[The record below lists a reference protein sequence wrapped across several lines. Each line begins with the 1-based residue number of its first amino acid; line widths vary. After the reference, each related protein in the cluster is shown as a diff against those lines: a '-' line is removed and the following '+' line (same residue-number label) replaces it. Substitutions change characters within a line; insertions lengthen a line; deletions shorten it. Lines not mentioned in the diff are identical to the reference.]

1 MKCCVLSIL
10 IACCLSQK
18 VYAQAND
25 DTRKALLGNDPN
37 TTLTTGIGQV
47 VQPVGTPVVQPLT
60 GEPYAKPPPPA
71 LPSTTTTKQAPLKKT
86 GKAGEMEIK
95 VIYDS
100 FEEEKKQKGEGT
112 YELGELPSK
121 KTKNKD
127 QGEVKKA
134 VSRDTLL
141 SNQIFGTT
149 QVSSD
154 TYDVYPKSETKT
166 IPTQKT
172 KKTIHIPY
180 SEPPPVQKIPYR

>member
-100 FEEEKKQKGEGT
+100 FEE
-112 YELGELPSK
+112 
-121 KTKNKD
+121 D
-127 QGEVKKA
+127 KKA